1 MHPNVS
7 ALVPPWGVGYHH
19 TMVRVAASS
28 PPHASIRYSSASR
41 PRKGLVPVG
50 KLPSIKRGR
59 ENDPRPTVAF
69 RKPRHR
75 MGRRL
80 RGLARVAD
88 DFLLN
93 LIAYN
98 LVRIP
103 RLIAA

>member
-1 MHPNVS
+1 
-7 ALVPPWGVGYHH
+7 
-19 TMVRVAASS
+19 
-28 PPHASIRYSSASR
+28 
-41 PRKGLVPVG
+41 
-50 KLPSIKRGR
+50 
-59 ENDPRPTVAF
+59 
-69 RKPRHR
+69 

-93 LIAYN
+93 LITYN